1 MLLLTQDELGF
12 HADGLGDE
20 SAGDTF
26 VMLEA
31 FEEFLLRH
39 VARVKF
45 REIVLDRGIS
55 EPTED
60 TATPVVF
67 FDRDDAEVRGA
78 EVIDVAIDMIRHH
91 PVRDTSEP
99 GASHELMQTV
109 GMLMEVNIGVA
120 LSLTATATM
129 HDTFAVGVFL
139 PEVDTTVA

>member
-1 MLLLTQDELGF
+1 MLLLTQNELGF

-20 SAGDTF
+20 TAGNVFVTF
-26 VMLEA
+26 EA

-45 REIVLDRGIS
+45 REIVFDRSI
-55 EPTED
+55 TETTKD
-60 TATPVVF
+60 AATAVVL

-120 LSLTATATM
+120 LSLTASASM
-129 HDTFAVGVFL
+129 HDTFAVVVFL

>member
-1 MLLLTQDELGF
+1 MLLLTQEELGF

-20 SAGDTF
+20 TVGNVF

-31 FEEFLLRH
+31 FEEFLAGH
-39 VARVKF
+39 VTRVEF
-45 REIVLDRGIS
+45 REIVLYRGIS

-67 FDRDDAEVRGA
+67 FDRDDSEVRGA
-78 EVIDVAIDMIRHH
+78 EVIDVAIDVIGHH
-91 PVRDTSEP
+91 ALWDTSEP

-120 LSLTATATM
+120 LSLTASTSM
-129 HDTFAVGVFL
+129 HDTFAVVIFL
-139 PEVDTTVA
+139 PAVDTTVA